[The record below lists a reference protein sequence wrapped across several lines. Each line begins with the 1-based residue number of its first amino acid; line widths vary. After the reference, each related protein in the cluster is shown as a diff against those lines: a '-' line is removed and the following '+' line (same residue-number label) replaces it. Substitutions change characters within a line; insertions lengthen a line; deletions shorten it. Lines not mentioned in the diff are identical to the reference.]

1 MNVSSFYCTA
11 PSQVPL
17 PRVLRTVP
25 RLRTCPW
32 LSLFLEWAKREAT
45 HELVQHF
52 SLWNDHHHDQS
63 EIDCRIAESADSG
76 ESCGEW
82 RRDARRATT
91 LRPSGWSDAY
101 CGGRV
106 RPGHPR
112 RACRLGDTR
121 GFQGKDAVLGGAFRT
136 WSRSIVLYTTDRPCD
151 S

>member
-17 PRVLRTVP
+17 PRVLCTVP

-32 LSLFLEWAKREAT
+32 VSLSLEWAKREAT
-45 HELVQHF
+45 HELVEHFSLWNDHQF
-52 SLWNDHHHDQS
+52 SLWNDHHHDHS
-63 EIDCRIAESADSG
+63 PSSGIDCRIAESADSG

-91 LRPSGWSDAY
+91 LRPSGWSDGY

-106 RPGHPR
+106 RPEHPR
-112 RACRLGDTR
+112 RACRPGDIR
-121 GFQGKDAVLGGAFRT
+121 GFQGK
-136 WSRSIVLYTTDRPCD
+136 
-151 S
+151 